1 MMLAL
6 SKNQISR
13 LFHGHVEGDRVDAAL
28 ETLAASPY
36 ESVWELENRPRIGP
50 RPVGPVAKL
59 QPSPGGLGHRFR
71 NNVRAPEV
79 RHPECW

>member
-13 LFHGHVEGDRVDAAL
+13 VFHGHVEGDRVDAAL

-36 ESVWELENRPRIGP
+36 ESGWELEIDLESALRAW
-50 RPVGPVAKL
+50 V
-59 QPSPGGLGHRFR
+59 RFAVHCR
-71 NNVRAPEV
+71 THTHPLAPA
-79 RHPECW
+79 